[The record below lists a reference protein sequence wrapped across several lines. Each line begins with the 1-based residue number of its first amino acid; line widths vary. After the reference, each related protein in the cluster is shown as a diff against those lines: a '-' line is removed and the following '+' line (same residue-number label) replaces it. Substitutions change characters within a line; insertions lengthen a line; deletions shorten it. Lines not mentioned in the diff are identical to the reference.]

1 MTKVLAAIKSVVSPR
16 LVVLLAMIA
25 VSAAFAQTTPTP
37 TGEITQQDFTDLA
50 TQILTYLG
58 YAIVAGLTVLVA
70 VIGAR
75 RAWSF
80 MRKFL

>member
-1 MTKVLAAIKSVVSPR
+1 MLLDAVAVFVSR
-16 LVVLLAMIA
+16 YGRVALVLLIA
-25 VSAAFAQTTPTP
+25 ALATAGFAQDPPPGT
-37 TGEITQQDFTDLA
+37 ITQENFSDLA

-80 MRKFL
+80 MRRFL

>member
-1 MTKVLAAIKSVVSPR
+1 MKKLVMRLRAALNARVLVA
-16 LVVLLAMIA
+16 LVVMVAASFGLVQSDPA
-25 VSAAFAQTTPTP
+25 VIS
-37 TGEITQQDFTDLA
+37 QQQFTDLA

-75 RAWSF
+75 RAWGF
-80 MRKFL
+80 MRRFL

>member
-1 MTKVLAAIKSVVSPR
+1 MMNLVMRLRAALNARVLVM
-16 LVVLLAMIA
+16 LVLMLAVASGLAQQQGNPA
-25 VSAAFAQTTPTP
+25 VIS
-37 TGEITQQDFTDLA
+37 QQQFTDLA

-75 RAWSF
+75 RAWGF
-80 MRKFL
+80 MRRFL

>member
-1 MTKVLAAIKSVVSPR
+1 MKSLVMRLRAALNARVLVALVVMLAAASG
-16 LVVLLAMIA
+16 LAQSDPA
-25 VSAAFAQTTPTP
+25 VIS
-37 TGEITQQDFTDLA
+37 QQQFTDLA

-75 RAWSF
+75 RAWGF
-80 MRKFL
+80 MRRFL